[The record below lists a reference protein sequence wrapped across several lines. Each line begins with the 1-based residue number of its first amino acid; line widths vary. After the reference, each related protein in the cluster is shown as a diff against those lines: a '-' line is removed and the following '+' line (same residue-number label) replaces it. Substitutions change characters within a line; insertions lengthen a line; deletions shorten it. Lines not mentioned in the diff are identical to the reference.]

1 MATTSIRLLATRWAA
16 RALAALLV
24 ACGGGGDD
32 GAAPPIGPPVVVA
45 TAPVALTVIDTMG
58 RLVAGAAVSSATGTA
73 TTDASGRATLVVAT
87 GSEQVVAVAK
97 AGFAEQFK
105 VLTLASGTTLSTP
118 LRAMLIER
126 APAQGIAAIEAG
138 GTAIG
143 VHGVKVTFPA
153 NALVDA
159 AGRPVTGAIEM
170 RMTPVDVTDLD
181 ADAFPGL
188 FEGVPTGAARTAIL
202 SFGTSELVPLKG
214 NEKLRLATGKT
225 AEIELPLY
233 VNRLQDGTA
242 IAVGSVI
249 PLWSLTTATG
259 LWLQEGSGT
268 VVASAASPTGLA
280 ARATISHFSWWNM
293 DQVARRASVNLTVVP
308 SGPSAPAG
316 TPVAIGASIT
326 AGSGPTSTATG
337 NAVVG
342 TAKTFQVAAAGSVTR
357 FTAEV
362 QTATQSCTGSVDVSP
377 PVDTAVAANIN
388 LVCIN
393 LSVRL
398 VRPAGATL
406 TNSASPLS
414 FLIEV
419 DGNVPDTVE
428 LLVDGTAVASFTP
441 QFFYR
446 GFWDSASFAE
456 GPHTLQARATL
467 AGVVKRSGTAS
478 VVIDR
483 TPPRMT
489 SFTPAATVEVDRT
502 TTFTV
507 DFSETV
513 LAAPFTLADAIRLFV
528 TPIGSTAPQVIAS
541 TATLDTIGRKLT
553 VVANAALPLGTA
565 GLSWGGLRDVAG
577 NVVAGTVSV
586 SWNVARAS
594 PLGADTDYAFN
605 AIRQNVAFARS
616 PAGVLHVI
624 RQEFTVDQ
632 LGGDVHALRFD
643 GNAFVVIGPRI
654 NERRFGTALA
664 MAIDS
669 NGLIYAAIEQLDA
682 GGVNAELLVRRYDA
696 VANAWVTVVA
706 PFPLGRSFNNSSFP
720 QLALGAGNVPVLS
733 FIGGAGFTL
742 QAHRLNGGV
751 WIPLGDA
758 ASFVFAAT
766 SMTLN
771 GAGHP
776 VIAYRQG
783 FGGSNA
789 EALRVVEHDGTL
801 WKPFQD
807 MDFAPNANTRLNVPQ
822 MATAADGRPWL
833 AWKKNAEPIQLFRY
847 DGTSFVAVP
856 IVPVLTS
863 SADGVGLAF
872 LNGDPV
878 IAGVTAAARVEVRR
892 FRSGAWEPAAF
903 YGPLRDFSP
912 PRLIADGNSM
922 LAGHANFGGNGPGI
936 ISVFRVAF
944 P

>member
-1 MATTSIRLLATRWAA
+1 MATTSIRLLAARWAA
-16 RALAALLV
+16 SALAALLV
-24 ACGGGGDD
+24 ACGGGGGGD
-32 GAAPPIGPPVVVA
+32 AAPPIGPPVVVA
-45 TAPVALTVIDTMG
+45 TAPVAVTVIDTMG
-58 RLVAGAAVSSATGTA
+58 RLVAGAAVSSGGSTA
-73 TTDASGRATLVVAT
+73 TTDASGRATLAVAT

-105 VLTLASGTTLSTP
+105 VLSLATGTTLATP
-118 LRAMLIER
+118 LQAMLIER
-126 APAQGIAAIEAG
+126 AAAQSIAAIEAG
-138 GTAIG
+138 GTATG
-143 VHGVKVTFPA
+143 RHGVKVTFPP

-159 AGRPVTGAIEM
+159 AGQPVTGSVEM

-188 FEGVPTGAARTAIL
+188 FEGVPTGAPRTAIL

-214 NEKLRLATGKT
+214 NEKLKLGAGKT

-233 VNRLQDGTA
+233 VNRLQDGTV

-293 DQVARRASVNLTVVP
+293 DQVARRARVDLTVVP

-342 TAKTFQVAAAGSVTR
+342 TAKTFRVAAASSVTR

-377 PVDTAVAANIN
+377 PADTTVAANIN

-398 VRPAGATL
+398 VRPAGATS
-406 TNSASPLS
+406 TNSSSPLS

-419 DGNVPDTVE
+419 GGNVPNTVE
-428 LLVDGTAVASFTP
+428 LLVDGAPVASFTP

-467 AGVVKRSGTAS
+467 AGVVKRSSTVS

-489 SFTPAATVEVDRT
+489 SFTPAATVDVDRT

-528 TPIGSTAPQVIAS
+528 TPIGSTTPQVIAS
-541 TATLDTIGRKLT
+541 TATLDTAGRQLT
-553 VVANAALPLGTA
+553 VVANAALPLGQA
-565 GLSWGGLRDVAG
+565 GVSWGGLRDVAG
-577 NVVAGTVSV
+577 NAVAGTVSV

-594 PLGADTDYAFN
+594 RLGADIDYKF
-605 AIRQNVAFARS
+605 QSGGHNVAFVRS

-624 RQEFTVDQ
+624 REENVAG
-632 LGGDVHALRFD
+632 LKGDVHALRFD
-643 GNAFVVIGPRI
+643 GTAFVVFGPPI
-654 NERRFGTALA
+654 NQRGFGTALA
-664 MAIDS
+664 AAIDS
-669 NGLIYAAIEQLDA
+669 NGVIYVAIEQLDI
-682 GGVNAELLVRRYDA
+682 GGVDAEVLVRRYDP

-706 PFPLGRSFNNSSFP
+706 PFPLGRSFFNSSFP
-720 QLALGAGNVPVLS
+720 QLSLDAGNVPVLS

-742 QAHRLNGGV
+742 QAHRLNGAT
-751 WIPLGDA
+751 WTPLGNA
-758 ASFVFAAT
+758 ASFVLAAT

-771 GAGHP
+771 SAGHP
-776 VIAYRQG
+776 VIAYKQS
-783 FGGSNA
+783 FGGTNA
-789 EALRVVEHDGTL
+789 EALRVVEHDGTV

-807 MDFAPNANTRLNVPQ
+807 MDFAPNASSRLNAPQ

-833 AWKKNAEPIQLFRY
+833 TWNKDAGPVKLFRFN
-847 DGTSFVAVP
+847 GTSFVVVP
-856 IVPVLTS
+856 IVPVLAS
-863 SADGVGLAF
+863 QFFVGLTF

-878 IAGVTAAARVEVRR
+878 IAGVTAASTIELRR
-892 FRSGAWEPAAF
+892 FRSGAWEPAVF
-903 YGPLRDFSP
+903 YGPIGNDSPLR
-912 PRLIADGNSM
+912 LVADGNSV
-922 LAGHANFGGNGPGI
+922 LSGHAQFGGDRGI
-936 ISVFRVAF
+936 ISVFRITF